1 MRIHKEGYKII
12 LNSFLIISA
21 LVAIILFATRGN
33 PKVGYYT
40 IAGALIFFILIVRF
54 FREPKREVLSQ
65 DSSIILAPADGT
77 IVIVKDVYEPEYLKC
92 ECTQVS
98 IFMSVFN
105 VHVNWFPIKGKVEYF
120 KYHPGQYLVAMHPKS
135 SEKNERT
142 TVVTNVEGVNILTRQ
157 IAGYLARRI
166 VCYAKEGSL
175 MEAGDQMGFIKFGS
189 RVDLFLP
196 KDSRIQVTKGQ
207 RVKGCHT
214 IIAKLPEATTI
225 LPQPTAKISEPTT
238 NTSVPS

>member
-12 LNSFLIISA
+12 LNSFLIIA
-21 LVAIILFATRGN
+21 AFLLIIFFAIGN
-33 PKVGYYT
+33 PKVSYYS
-40 IAGALIFFILIVRF
+40 IAVGIVLFTLIVRF
-54 FREPKREVLSQ
+54 FREPKRTPLQ
-65 DSSIILAPADGT
+65 DSSVIIAPADGT

-92 ECTQVS
+92 ECIQVS

-105 VHVNWFPIKGKVEYF
+105 VHVNWFPVKGKVEYF

-142 TVVTNVEGVNILTRQ
+142 TVVTNVEGTPILTRQ

-166 VCYAKEGSL
+166 VCYAKEGTI

-189 RVDLFLP
+189 RVDLFIP
-196 KDSRIQVTKGQ
+196 KDSRVQVTKGQ
-207 RVKGCHT
+207 KVRGCET
-214 IIAKLPEATTI
+214 IIAKLPQAHEDCC
-225 LPQPTAKISEPTT
+225 IS
-238 NTSVPS
+238 